1 MEIPS
6 QRMQASINQGE
17 HLISLTVYPVG
28 YDPDRSYPMI
38 VLLHGMGASMYDLAN
53 LVSVIDS
60 EGYIFVCPNAP
71 VPVQVDQGV
80 LGFAWSVPGS
90 DDPRSIERSEE
101 KFDGFLQEVMAENR
115 VVEGK
120 SIMFGFSQGGTMT
133 YRYGLSHPEIFAG
146 LVALGTS
153 IRDPEEMRGR
163 LPAER
168 NQSIFI
174 GHGLQDNV
182 ERARSSKEFLEAE
195 GYTPYYRE
203 YDMGH
208 EINQDV
214 MIDLVPWIQNV
225 SPPLRPNQ
233 GPSGLILP

>member
-146 LVALGTS
+146 LVAPGHLNQGPGGDARAPACGTK
-153 IRDPEEMRGR
+153 PEH
-163 LPAER
+163 
-168 NQSIFI
+168 I
-174 GHGLQDNV
+174 H
-182 ERARSSKEFLEAE
+182 RARSAGQRGARPQLQ
-195 GYTPYYRE
+195 R
-203 YDMGH
+203 
-208 EINQDV
+208 
-214 MIDLVPWIQNV
+214 V
-225 SPPLRPNQ
+225 SGGGGLHSLLQ
-233 GPSGLILP
+233 GVRHGPRDKPGRDD